1 MGMVAEADVRTLLQ
15 DQSFIDDIVT
25 KVIADPKVLD
35 ELAEDIADELED
47 ILEDDPTFKQKVIEA
62 AMTSPEFKQRV
73 VTELI
78 REMSD

>member
-15 DQSFIDDIVT
+15 DQEFIDDVVA

-62 AMTSPEFKQRV
+62 AMASPEFKQRV

>member
-15 DQSFIDDIVT
+15 DQEFIDDVVS

-62 AMTSPEFKQRV
+62 AMASPEFKQRV